1 MRGVM
6 GELAA
11 LGTRLKAERLQK
23 NETQKVFA
31 ARIGVSVPT
40 LTKMEKG
47 DPTVS
52 VGHWAAALRVLGREN
67 DLQHLLAPPEDLFRR
82 YEQQQPKSRQRASR
96 KRP

>member
-1 MRGVM
+1 M

-23 NETQKVFA
+23 NEIQKVFA

-47 DPTVS
+47 DSTVS
-52 VGHWAAALRVLGREN
+52 VGHWAAALRVLGREK
-67 DLQHLLAPPEDLFRR
+67 DLQHLLAPSEDLFER
-82 YEQQQPKSRQRASR
+82 YEKQQQPKSRQRASR
-96 KRP
+96 KRL